1 MKLLELIFVLPAFAN
16 IVIINREKPNV
27 PLYIGNVE
35 EFFWIGKEYVKGEEV
50 CSLNFNRE
58 KNCFEVVVE
67 G

>member
-35 EFFWIGKEYVKGEEV
+35 EFYWIGKEYVKGEEV

-58 KNCFEVVVE
+58 KNYFEIVVE
-67 G
+67 E